1 MTALGLFDYYVITI
15 SFSIVFILVVSLFL
29 YSRRKRPAA
38 GEQVRTG
45 VRTILANFTF
55 VWVLMALLLF
65 YIATVD
71 MRSYFLFVVG
81 NVVVELFLVYYIM
94 KNRSRD

>member
-1 MTALGLFDYYVITI
+1 MAALDLFDYYIITI
-15 SFSIVFILVVSLFL
+15 SWSIVFILIVSLFL

-45 VRTILANFTF
+45 VRTTLANFTF
-55 VWVLMALLLF
+55 VWVLTALLLF
-65 YIATVD
+65 YIITVD
-71 MRSYFLFVVG
+71 MRSYVLFAVG

-94 KNRSRD
+94 KNRSGD